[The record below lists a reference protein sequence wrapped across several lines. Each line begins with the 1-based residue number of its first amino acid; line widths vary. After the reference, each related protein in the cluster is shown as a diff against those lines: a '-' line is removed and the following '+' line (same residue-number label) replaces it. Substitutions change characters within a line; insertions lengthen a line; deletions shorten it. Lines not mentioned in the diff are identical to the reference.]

1 MNSFTSQ
8 KAANLDSQNQPNMG
22 KPLVYIIIVNWNLK
36 DVTLEC
42 LESLHRLRYPN
53 YRIIVVDNHSEDGS
67 PQAIS
72 QRFPLVEQ
80 IIHDENRGSTAGYN
94 AGFRKA
100 LNESADYAMLINND
114 TLIDPDALDYL
125 VNACIPKNVG
135 MTGPIIYYADFP
147 TEIWSAGAIRSN
159 LTLDLSGNHGRGK
172 TFSENTDRDFL
183 TSCALL
189 CKREVLEKVGLMDED
204 FYVYQEEMDYCLRV
218 RKAGYRLLL
227 VPDAKIWHKVSLSSG
242 GQDNPSQR
250 YWMAK
255 NGVLY
260 YRKHATW
267 WQWFFIIPWRAGSA
281 TKTTIRLA
289 LNRKWKSLRS
299 YWRGL
304 LDGIKFPLNMGDI
317 SK

>member
-1 MNSFTSQ
+1 MNSSTSQ
-8 KAANLDSQNQPNMG
+8 KAANLHSQSQPNLG
-22 KPLVYIIIVNWNLK
+22 KPLVFIIIVNWNLK
-36 DVTLEC
+36 DITLDC
-42 LESLHRLRYPN
+42 LESLHHLRYPN

-72 QRFPLVEQ
+72 QRFPHVEQ
-80 IIHDENRGSTAGYN
+80 IIHAENRGSTAGYN

-100 LNESADYAMLINND
+100 LSEGADYTLLINND
-114 TLIDPDALDYL
+114 TLIDPGALDYL
-125 VNACIPKNVG
+125 VYACAPDDVG
-135 MTGPIIYYADFP
+135 MTGPLIYYADLP
-147 TEIWSAGAIRSN
+147 TKIWSAGAMRSK

-204 FYVYQEEMDYCLRV
+204 FYVYQEEMDYCYRV
-218 RKAGYRLLL
+218 RTAGYRLLL

-242 GQDNPSQR
+242 GQDNPIQR

-255 NGVLY
+255 NGILY

-281 TKTTIRLA
+281 VKTSIRLTF
-289 LNRKWKSLRS
+289 NRKWDPLRS

-304 LDGIKFPLNMGDI
+304 IDGIILPLSMHEV
-317 SK
+317 SR